1 MPERRGWAGD
11 RDKPMTVGEIA
22 YLLGFSEPAA
32 LQHACKRWFGLP
44 VGELRRQWAGEA
56 RIRRANQSA

>member
-22 YLLGFSEPAA
+22 YLLLDQTLGHLSLHE
-32 LQHACKRWFGLP
+32 
-44 VGELRRQWAGEA
+44 V
-56 RIRRANQSA
+56 